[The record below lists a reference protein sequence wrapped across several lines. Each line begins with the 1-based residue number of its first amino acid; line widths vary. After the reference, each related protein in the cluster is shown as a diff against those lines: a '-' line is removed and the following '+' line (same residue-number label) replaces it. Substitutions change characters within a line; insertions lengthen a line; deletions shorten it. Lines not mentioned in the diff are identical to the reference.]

1 MFVVTLNAKL
11 ANFSEIR
18 AVLSEE
24 NAKGKSLYQMG
35 YSLGAEI
42 CAVYSSDS

>member
-1 MFVVTLNAKL
+1 MFVVAINAKL
-11 ANFSEIR
+11 ANFFEIL